1 MVRPVRSNPKT
12 LHRAA
17 ALRREPTPA
26 ESRLWSRLRN
36 HQLQGVGFRRQH
48 AVGSY
53 IVDFCAPRTKLV
65 IELDGSQHAEQRAYD
80 LERTAFLEGKGY
92 RVLRFWNDD
101 VMTDFEGVIEV
112 LLLALGATQG

>member
-65 IELDGSQHAEQRAYD
+65 IELDGSQHAEHRPMTSSEP
-80 LERTAFLEGKGY
+80 LSWRERVTEYCGSGT
-92 RVLRFWNDD
+92 
-101 VMTDFEGVIEV
+101 MT
-112 LLLALGATQG
+112 